1 MPKAQDLDDLSP
13 QELKA
18 LWDKGLI
25 ELEDIPEYR
34 AWIDMNR
41 KCDPDWVNPYSKPK
55 VQRRQ

>member
-1 MPKAQDLDDLSP
+1 MKARNLNDLSP

-25 ELEDIPEYR
+25 DLEDIPEYR

-41 KCDPDWVNPYSKPK
+41 KCDPGWVNPYPAK
-55 VQRRQ
+55 QRGRQQ